1 MTIDI
6 QALAD
11 AIGYPAAALGILVES
26 SGIPFPGETMLLA
39 VAAWAA
45 AGHLDIRIVILFG
58 FGGAL
63 LGSDLGYLIGRLGG
77 RPLVERFGR
86 IFRINPGHLARTEM
100 FFARHGA
107 WALIA
112 SRFIVGPRTWA
123 SVLAG
128 MSHMPFARFQVFSAI
143 GGLAWAVLVGTAGY
157 LLGSNWRLVEAA
169 VKYLGL
175 GGLALVVVVGATLYL
190 YRRRA
195 RRR

>member
-1 MTIDI
+1 MSIDI

-11 AIGYPAAALGILVES
+11 ALGYPAAALGILIES

-39 VAAWAA
+39 AAAWAA

-58 FGGAL
+58 FGGAV
-63 LGSDLGYLIGRLGG
+63 LGADLGYVIGRLGG

-86 IFRINPGHLARTEM
+86 LFRINPGHLARTEL

-128 MSHMPFARFQVFSAI
+128 MAHMPFARFQVFSAA
-143 GGLAWAVLVGTAGY
+143 GGLAWAVLIGVAGY
-157 LLGSNWRLVEAA
+157 LLGSNWRLVETA

-175 GGLALVVVVGATLYL
+175 GGLALVSVVAVSLVL

-195 RRR
+195 AQR